1 VPLVTGLRA
10 ARGRVAVELDGAP
23 WRTIPAD
30 VAAEAGLEVGAE
42 LDRTRARLLGRALR
56 RERARTV
63 VLRALERRDHSRA
76 SLDARLTRAGVSPG
90 ARREV
95 LASAARA
102 GLVDDARFA
111 EARARTLA
119 ERGSGDL
126 LVLDD
131 LVRHGIDEHVAR
143 DVVSRLEPE
152 PLRAERLVASR
163 GRSAKTMRYLASRGF
178 AEETLVAFVAEI
190 ES

>member
-1 VPLVTGLRA
+1 
-10 ARGRVAVELDGAP
+10 LDGAP
-23 WRTIPAD
+23 WRTIPAV

-42 LDRTRARLLGRALR
+42 LDRPCARLLARALR
-56 RERARTV
+56 RQRARTV
-63 VLRALERRDHSRA
+63 ALRALERRDHSRA
-76 SLDARLTRAGVSPG
+76 SLDARLKRAGVPPG
-90 ARREV
+90 ERRDV

-102 GLVDDARFA
+102 GLVDDVRVA

-131 LVRHGIDEHVAR
+131 LVRHGIDKHVAR

-152 PLRAERLVASR
+152 PLRAERLVAAR

-178 AEETLVAFVAEI
+178 TEETLDAFVADI